1 MGGRLIR
8 GNAVARPIAPAIM
21 AAFVAIAA
29 AAAGFHEL
37 PNLFQ
42 LVSTLVA
49 ALFAALATAV
59 FKKSSAVSE

>member
-1 MGGRLIR
+1 
-8 GNAVARPIAPAIM
+8 M

-29 AAAGFHEL
+29 AAAGFHER

-49 ALFAALATAV
+49 ALFAALATRD
-59 FKKSSAVSE
+59 FKKIRLLG